1 MLLLLSVFVVVVVA
15 DQAAKA
21 LVVARLPEGAATSGA
36 ILGLRLRHVVNRRNP
51 WGSKTAVRIMTIMWL
66 LLVAAAWMI
75 AALIDRPP
83 MHVALAGLVGGAAG
97 NLLDGVS
104 RNAVTDFI
112 DLRVWP
118 VFNLADAAMVGGS
131 VLMVWNA
138 AAFPPGI

>member
-83 MHVALAGLVGGAAG
+83 MHVTLAGLVGGAAA
-97 NLLDGVS
+97 NCS
-104 RNAVTDFI
+104 T
-112 DLRVWP
+112 
-118 VFNLADAAMVGGS
+118 
-131 VLMVWNA
+131 
-138 AAFPPGI
+138 AFPAMQLPTSSICACGPSSTWLTPRWLAAPC